1 MVRLVSK
8 IRLGNKDKPCVLELW
23 LCTKPFDVRSKKLVY
38 GIGAL
43 AAEGVHANDDDAI
56 VLDYERN
63 KAHLAISAAVGVTGD
78 KYEQGCL
85 AERIARPVKE
95 RIDKLLTEDRLHVF
109 GDDPHAFAL
118 EELGLVA
125 VNCLYHV
132 KLGKRFPWRDLIGHV
147 RASLRVFAGLAC
159 GADKRYF
166 ERVE

>member
-1 MVRLVSK
+1 MVRLVAE
-8 IRLGNKDKPCVLELW
+8 IRLWDKDKPCVLQ
-23 LCTKPFDVRSKKLVY
+23 LCLCAKPFDVCREKLVDCV
-38 GIGAL
+38 GAL

-56 VLDYERN
+56 VLDDQRN
-63 KAHLAISAAVGVTGD
+63 KAHLTVSTSVGVTGD

-95 RIDKLLTEDRLHVF
+95 CSDKLLTEDRHHVF